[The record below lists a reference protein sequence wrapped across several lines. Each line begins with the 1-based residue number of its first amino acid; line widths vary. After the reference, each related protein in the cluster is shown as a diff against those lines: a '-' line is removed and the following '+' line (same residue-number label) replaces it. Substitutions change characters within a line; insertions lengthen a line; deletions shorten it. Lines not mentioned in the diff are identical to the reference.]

1 MLGIDILS
9 VEKIKK
15 KNNKFFK
22 KIFTDGELIHALKKG
37 NYFQSLAGI
46 YAAKEAVIKAY
57 QLPLNYII
65 KNEIEIRYLDKK
77 PIVFCK
83 GQYLT
88 KDISIS
94 HDNNFAVAICNS
106 NGSPYQVDS
115 YFKSIFPKRSKKT
128 NKGDYGRI
136 AFMGGSVGMSGSIYL
151 SSMASLRTGAGIVY
165 IICPKSIGKILQIK
179 STEQIILPINAAS
192 FTYKEEYMDHI
203 CSYIEDKDILAIG
216 PGMGQDE
223 SLNLLISSVLDKFSG
238 KIIIDAD
245 GLNAISYNTDILK
258 SAGKVVLTPHLKEF
272 ERLTSLSI
280 DDINKDRIYY
290 AKNFAEKY
298 GVILVLKSD
307 ETIVTDGFN
316 LYVNKIGNP
325 GMATAGS
332 GDVLTGIIASLLHRM
347 DPYEASCLGVYIH
360 SLAGDLASYELGE
373 DSIIASD
380 IIKKIP
386 AAMKLLR

>member
-1 MLGIDILS
+1 
-9 VEKIKK
+9 
-15 KNNKFFK
+15 
-22 KIFTDGELIHALKKG
+22 
-37 NYFQSLAGI
+37 
-46 YAAKEAVIKAY
+46 
-57 QLPLNYII
+57 
-65 KNEIEIRYLDKK
+65 
-77 PIVFCK
+77 
-83 GQYLT
+83 
-88 KDISIS
+88 
-94 HDNNFAVAICNS
+94 
-106 NGSPYQVDS
+106 
-115 YFKSIFPKRSKKT
+115 
-128 NKGDYGRI
+128 
-136 AFMGGSVGMSGSIYL
+136 MGGSIGMSGSIYL
-151 SSMASLRTGAGIVY
+151 SSMASLRTGAGLVY
-165 IICPKSIGKILQIK
+165 IICPKSICKILQIK
-179 STEQIILPINAAS
+179 STEQIILPINADS
-192 FTYKEEYMDHI
+192 FTYKEEYMDRI
-203 CSYIEDKDILAIG
+203 CSYIKDKDILAIG

-258 SAGKVVLTPHLKEF
+258 SSGKVVLTPHLKEF
-272 ERLTSLSI
+272 ERLTNLSI

-298 GVILVLKSD
+298 GVILVLKSE
-307 ETIVTDGFN
+307 ETIVTDGSK

-347 DPYEASCLGVYIH
+347 DSYEASCLGVYIH

-386 AAMKLLR
+386 DAMKLLR

>member
-57 QLPLNYII
+57 QLPLTYII

-94 HDNNFAVAICNS
+94 HDSNFAVAICNS
-106 NGSPYQVDS
+106 YDAPYQVDS
-115 YFKSIFPKRSKKT
+115 YFKSIFPKRAKKSH
-128 NKGDYGRI
+128 KGDYGRI
-136 AFMGGSVGMSGSIYL
+136 AFMGGSIGMSGSIYL

-316 LYVNKIGNP
+316 LYVNNIGNP

-360 SLAGDLASYELGE
+360 SLSGDLASYELGE